1 MKTININEIDLDN
14 TLFHFDARDM
24 EYISRY
30 GFSADIGPYS
40 RNAEE
45 TPKVFFSKGIQGVL
59 DLIDVWIIWRMN
71 KDHNNSKNK
80 NWVNEFLLGT
90 YLNDYEKLYVTFDN
104 IYNFF
109 ADRKYYVVDLIDGYD
124 FIKDDIDEVKR
135 NSILEKDRSFDLK
148 VTPWKYLF
156 AKEMYKGKVKK
167 SNMEMEDWNMHT
179 ISGKGVEP
187 EKISLIIDDNGNDNA
202 LMVIKYL
209 YNKFANKDNFRIL
222 NEFMQYVYELERVQ
236 NNIK

>member
-30 GFSADIGPYS
+30 GFPADIGPYS

-109 ADRKYYVVDLIDGYD
+109 ADRKYYVVDLIEGYD

-135 NSILEKDRSFDLK
+135 SSILEKDRSFDLK

-167 SNMEMEDWNMHT
+167 RGLEMEDWNMHT
-179 ISGKGVEP
+179 ISGKSVEP